1 MASGT
6 IHQTIN
12 EYTTFENLDINQT
25 TLWSL
30 LLMSGYLRGSN
41 PSLRGIRLTV
51 DLSIPNDEV
60 LAFY

>member
-1 MASGT
+1 
-6 IHQTIN
+6 
-12 EYTTFENLDINQT
+12 
-25 TLWSL
+25 
-30 LLMSGYLRGSN
+30 MSGYLRGSN